1 MKKKDREKAIEIIK
15 CCMIYR
21 YSTEE
26 TLQHLESQKIKI
38 AERTLRRYK
47 EEIKNE
53 ENPSITEIARQE
65 MEEGLTH
72 NIEMVKEIQ
81 HQCWKHYHRAYPSNK
96 IKLLSLLKNTTVS
109 LDKFYRS
116 IPSLEKM
123 KKETESAKQKL
134 EKIKIATQAA
144 ITEHA
149 ILNTG

>member
-1 MKKKDREKAIEIIK
+1 MKKKDREKAIELIK

-26 TLQHLESQKIKI
+26 TLQHLESQKIKMT
-38 AERTLRRYK
+38 ERTLRRYK

-53 ENPSITEIARQE
+53 EKPSIMEIAQQA

-72 NIEMVKEIQ
+72 NIETIKEIQ
-81 HQCWKHYHRAYPSNK
+81 HECWKRYHIAPLNRK

-123 KKETESAKQKL
+123 KKETEAAKQKL
-134 EKIKIATQAA
+134 VKIKTTTQTTIAKYT
-144 ITEHA
+144 IP
-149 ILNTG
+149 NMG

>member
-1 MKKKDREKAIEIIK
+1 MKKKDREKAIELIK

-26 TLQHLESQKIKI
+26 TLQHLESQKIKM
-38 AERTLRRYK
+38 AERTLRIYK

-53 ENPSITEIARQE
+53 EKPSITEIAQQE

-72 NIEMVKEIQ
+72 NIETIKEIQ
-81 HQCWKHYHRAYPSNK
+81 HECWKHYHITSSNRK

-109 LDKFYRS
+109 LDIFYRS

-123 KKETESAKQKL
+123 KKETEYAKQKL
-134 EKIKIATQAA
+134 GKIKTITQTTIAKYT
-144 ITEHA
+144 IP
-149 ILNTG
+149 NMG